1 MSAKTFAQKQIEKTI
16 QSRNIKSQL
25 KFQDINA
32 YSDYSDYFDEA
43 IYSESYNWEGDYSL
57 K

>member
-1 MSAKTFAQKQIEKTI
+1 MANKTHAQKVIENRICNKAHVH
-16 QSRNIKSQL
+16 L
-25 KFQDINA
+25 LAFQDTNA

-43 IYSESYNWEGDYSL
+43 IYSESYSWEEEYSL